1 MLTYGEK
8 IHHVLPLKN
17 ILFQKSFLHEKEEE
31 AFYISTVKWYNFV
44 PRLQQWATAAMVMIL
59 LSNGFFFEVTSSKK
73 IHQVA
78 QPFR

>member
-1 MLTYGEK
+1 MYK
-8 IHHVLPLKN
+8 KQQN
-17 ILFQKSFLHEKEEE
+17 I
-31 AFYISTVKWYNFV
+31 TVKWYNFV